1 MDVKSWEYA
10 VSCYLD
16 DEFADN
22 LSVFLVQQR
31 VVPDSSRIGG
41 NVVRAN
47 ARMGWQQSAYEIL
60 KRRQEY
66 GDVGDHSLLTDEEAQ
81 EYLDTMG
88 LRFEDGKRMLI
99 EEFRRVNGY
108 DPVLLP
114 VDPKFKERRDLAR
127 ERLKLPPKA

>member
-16 DEFADN
+16 DEFADD
-22 LSVFLVQQR
+22 LSVFLVQER

-99 EEFRRVNGY
+99 EEFRRMNGY
-108 DPVLLP
+108 DPILVS